1 MYSIPAEKEHLKQS
15 SFFVKE
21 HQEKERTLNVSYEKV
36 FTSFYWLCREEIAVS
51 KAVSL
56 FDLHEM
62 LRVSDNASFTTN
74 YLLLS
79 GA

>member
-1 MYSIPAEKEHLKQS
+1 MVEDAEDTMHSISAEKEHLKQS

-21 HQEKERTLNVSYEKV
+21 HQKKESTLNVSYEKV
-36 FTSFYWLCREEIAVS
+36 FTSLYRLCKEEIAVS

-62 LRVSDNASFTTN
+62 VQVCDMA
-74 YLLLS
+74 
-79 GA
+79 